1 MSKQMEE
8 EQQKEEQEIP
18 QAELTKLKLQ
28 LQHTHTPNTH
38 THIKKSILYGEL
50 RANLRRIT
58 CELRGRTVCDSV

>member
-8 EQQKEEQEIP
+8 EQQKEIP

-38 THIKKSILYGEL
+38 THIKKSILYDEL
-50 RANLRRIT
+50 RANLRRIK

>member
-1 MSKQMEE
+1 MSKQEE
-8 EQQKEEQEIP
+8 KKKEERQEEIP

-28 LQHTHTPNTH
+28 LQHTPNTH

-58 CELRGRTVCDSV
+58 CEFRGRTVCDSV